1 MTAHRRPTDRTEDR
15 RAIRYEDL
23 ELTVPPE
30 PVQRMRPGD
39 PDPDAA
45 ERRTYA
51 VVGLLL
57 LGVLIVLAT
66 LFALAVI
73 TAPREAADPTTEA
86 TRDVSGLRD
95 GASGPP
101 LLGASRATSDGGTT
115 TALGGAPLEGGIGTA
130 LVGGTATWYCSSTS
144 PCTRYCSSTSPC
156 TRGYGPSDMVAA
168 IDPTLGIAK
177 GDQVTVRHDGRTIT
191 VRIVD
196 VCACAG
202 ERLIDLTSGAFAR
215 LAPLSRGVIDVT
227 IEAGGPALT
236 LPPTDVAP

>member
-144 PCTRYCSSTSPC
+144 PCTR
-156 TRGYGPSDMVAA
+156 GYGPSDMVAA

-202 ERLIDLTSGAFAR
+202 ERLIDLTSGAFAQ
-215 LAPLSRGVIDVT
+215 LAPLSVGVIDVT
-227 IEAGGPALT
+227 IESGGPGVT
-236 LPPTDVAP
+236 LPPTDADG

>member
-30 PVQRMRPGD
+30 PVHRMRSGD
-39 PDPDAA
+39 PDPDAG
-45 ERRTYA
+45 ERRTFA

-66 LFALAVI
+66 FFALAVI

-101 LLGASRATSDGGTT
+101 LLGAPPATSDGGTT
-115 TALGGAPLEGGIGTA
+115 TALGGAPALEGGIGTA
-130 LVGGTATWYCSSTS
+130 LVGGTATW
-144 PCTRYCSSTSPC
+144 YCSSTSPC

-177 GDQVTVRHDGRTIT
+177 GDQVTVRHDGRAIT

-202 ERLIDLTSGAFAR
+202 ERLIDLTSGAFAQ

-227 IEAGGPALT
+227 IESGGPGVT

>member
-30 PVQRMRPGD
+30 PVRRMRPGD
-39 PDPDAA
+39 PDPDAG
-45 ERRTYA
+45 ERRTFA

-101 LLGASRATSDGGTT
+101 LLGAPLPLVETPSSAGAMAGSIPATD
-115 TALGGAPLEGGIGTA
+115 GGAPALEGGIGTA
-130 LVGGTATWYCSSTS
+130 LVGGTATW
-144 PCTRYCSSTSPC
+144 YCSSTSPC

-177 GDQVTVRHDGRTIT
+177 GDQVTVRHDGRAIT

-202 ERLIDLTSGAFAR
+202 ERLIDLTSGAFAQ
-215 LAPLSRGVIDVT
+215 LAPLSRGVIPVT
-227 IEAGGPALT
+227 IELATPGTT